1 MLTHGNF
8 YANAELNACYTLHIN
23 DQDRFLTGTPFCH
36 IFFVLTVLGPMYKG
50 AAVVTMPRF
59 FPDKA
64 LELISRFKVTHFA
77 GVPTMY
83 IFMLEAY
90 RTAPEKYDLRSWR
103 FAQSAGAAMPAEY
116 IPQIEETFGVG
127 FCECYG
133 STETSSTCTYG
144 RLGHGKPGSVGL
156 SADTWEVKI
165 VDENNREVPAGE
177 VGEIVVRGPGVFKG
191 YWEMPEATVAAFTG
205 DWFHTGDL
213 GKKDEDGYIY
223 IVNRK
228 KDMLICGGYNVYPR
242 EVEEVLYTHPA
253 VLEAAVL
260 GVPDPIKGEIPKAF
274 IVLKPD
280 AVTDETEIITYC
292 KERLPA
298 YKAPRAVEFR
308 KELPKNPTGKILKRE
323 LKI

>member
-1 MLTHGNF
+1 
-8 YANAELNACYTLHIN
+8 
-23 DQDRFLTGTPFCH
+23 
-36 IFFVLTVLGPMYKG
+36 
-50 AAVVTMPRF
+50 
-59 FPDKA
+59 
-64 LELISRFKVTHFA
+64 
-77 GVPTMY
+77 
-83 IFMLEAY
+83 
-90 RTAPEKYDLRSWR
+90 
-103 FAQSAGAAMPAEY
+103 
-116 IPQIEETFGVG
+116 
-127 FCECYG
+127 
-133 STETSSTCTYG
+133 
-144 RLGHGKPGSVGL
+144 
-156 SADTWEVKI
+156 
-165 VDENNREVPAGE
+165 
-177 VGEIVVRGPGVFKG
+177 PGVFKG
-191 YWEMPEATVAAFTG
+191 YWEMPEATAAAFTG

-223 IVNRK
+223 IVDRK
-228 KDMLICGGYNVYPR
+228 KDMLTCGGYNVYPR

-292 KERLPA
+292 KERLAA